1 MKNLKKV
8 LAMVLAFACTFSM
21 FAGAKVFEDVPA
33 GSDYSEA
40 VTMLSDLGVI
50 QGKDDG
56 KYHPEDTIT
65 RAEAC
70 AMIARLMTGDPNV
83 SQYVGAQS
91 FTDVA
96 KGSWKDSAIG
106 YCYINGIVIG
116 VGNNK
121 FEPDRAITDA
131 EFITMVVRAMGYETA
146 DMKQNYP
153 YSYMSNA
160 QAIGL
165 LDGTNMVASTDALRG
180 EDAQVIYNALFTDYA
195 RGAKLVN
202 TTHGTSVETYPT
214 LAESVWGL
222 SRAAVGEWKEDKETG
237 KDYMSTCE
245 AHTWV
250 VTGNVVEID
259 KVNYIQAL
267 PIEDGETDLYAKAKA
282 KDNAPYYFK
291 YDGDVDALKG
301 YQVEL
306 WGEGDHSEPEYTTI
320 DNVDGKVKGYI
331 YSSDWNIKAIKTVK
345 GQTAYDYNASMDDE
359 KTNGSIETAD
369 IDVDL
374 DNVQN
379 YTKDGKLYGKLM
391 DKKDVEKALNVKNST
406 KYNLIDWDS
415 DGSVDYIDATTYEYY
430 EVDSVTKTKVR
441 LKGFDGKVAMTLDVD
456 GETGDVKIGDKKYTV
471 KAELPTDL
479 KEGDIIEVSMN
490 NVAAKKELI
499 SNWTVKVV
507 EPETKDVTEVDT
519 KKGVEFDDELIKVA
533 NEEYTFATD
542 GEKASETY
550 DDMDEDT
557 DIAWDL
563 WRDANGFIIKMQ
575 PSDSSTGYLFVTG
588 YEPGKNK
595 TGKRDLMVVSG
606 VYGDNTEAKDV
617 KLVNN
622 AAIYLY
628 DNKDAENVYDKDEH
642 ALVTKAV
649 DTDGDGDTEALANT
663 DIIGHAYRYTAN
675 EDGQITKLVRI
686 ATDKAAND
694 YSFDE
699 DTDVLK
705 DKENKTAGKDT
716 NLYLD
721 EAKVI
726 FAVDADAATEWSAD
740 GATDEMST
748 GDVLAVEY
756 KDVPSIG
763 EGEKTDNDDL
773 QYDLDS
779 DKETI
784 TAAVLGVNTFRYFGN
799 TTNKSGLV
807 TKMSYKPKDDVYV
820 IEATIAGESETE
832 FTTIDA
838 DDVTMNKGADKSFD
852 LDDMYELLTKDTSTE
867 KAKNGLYA
875 EMDFNAD
882 GKVIAIDL
890 MTDTYENLAAVE
902 KAQTDGIKGY
912 GVARVVI
919 NRVSTQNR
927 ILTSQAISD
936 GNGKVYTRSAQTLK
950 QNFDITD
957 DTKYYEVD
965 ADLELPANGKYLNA
979 FEDAFA
985 KEFRLKDISEGD
997 VTDLD
1002 SFIRTKTDDD
1012 EYVVADVIYDDGDAV
1027 AVYYYKD
1034 TVAEAKVKDAIAVDD
1049 VKIDIIG
1056 KTSPVTEKYDYRTIG
1071 DAVVDTTKAPV
1082 VSPANKKVSAQYV
1095 GDKIQISVENG
1106 AMAGD
1111 YKVTLFATDGKTKG
1125 TFTVTVESDVKS
1137 EMNVE
1142 NASQLKAALENVD
1155 VTTINLKADIE
1166 LSEALEINRAV
1177 TINGNGHSLDKKNVI
1192 INSKNVTLN
1201 NVEVNN
1207 EEDAYAV
1214 QVYNTYGVTLNN
1226 VTAISSHKGAILIN
1240 GSTVKLTG
1248 TTTVDGPWGGIEVSK
1263 GKNAKGMPELTV
1275 EGTLVNNSDGVVLW
1289 IDGYKQGTDA
1299 DAEADIITADA
1310 VKGMDDY
1317 QTRVVDHESNQ
1328 KLHHQLHFFK

>member
-131 EFITMVVRAMGYETA
+131 EFVTMVVRAMGYETP

-160 QAIGL
+160 QAVGL

-456 GETGDVKIGDKKYTV
+456 GETDDVKIDDKKYTV

-542 GEKASETY
+542 GEKASKTY
-550 DDMDEDT
+550 DNMDEDT

-588 YEPGKNK
+588 YEEGQNK

-628 DNKDAENVYDKDEH
+628 DNKDAKNVYDKDEH

-649 DTDGDGDTEALANT
+649 DTDGDGDTEALVNT

-675 EDGQITKLVRI
+675 EDGQITKLVRV
-686 ATDKAAND
+686 ATDKSAND

-699 DTDVLK
+699 KTDVLK
-705 DKENKTAGKDT
+705 ANDKNH
-716 NLYLD
+716 YLD
-721 EAKVI
+721 ESKVI
-726 FAVDADAATEWSAD
+726 FAVNSSEWTKD
-740 GATDEMST
+740 GATKELST
-748 GDVLAVEY
+748 SDVLAVAY
-756 KDVPSIG
+756 KDVPTIG
-763 EGEKTDNDDL
+763 NKDSDEKTKADEGV

-838 DDVTMNKGADKSFD
+838 DDVEMKGAKD
-852 LDDMYELLTKDTSTE
+852 LDTMYALLTKGED
-867 KAKNGLYA
+867 AKNGLYA

-890 MTDTYENLAAVE
+890 MIDTYENLAAVE

-927 ILTSQAISD
+927 ILTSQAKSD

-979 FEDAFA
+979 YADAFA

-1071 DAVVDTTKAPV
+1071 DAVVDTAKAPV
-1082 VSPANKKVSAQYV
+1082 VSPANKKVSAAYAAD
-1095 GDKIQISVENG
+1095 GKIQISVENG

-1111 YKVTLFATDGKTKG
+1111 YKVTLFAEDGKTKG

-1155 VTTINLKADIE
+1155 VTTINLKADIA
-1166 LSEALEINRAV
+1166 LSKALTIDRAV
-1177 TINGNGHSLDKKNVI
+1177 TINGNGHSLDKNVVI
-1192 INSKNVTLN
+1192 GSQGKNVTLN
-1201 NVEVNN
+1201 DVEVNN
-1207 EEDAYAV
+1207 NEDAYAV
-1214 QVYNTYGVTLNN
+1214 QVYDTYGVTLNN
-1226 VTAISSHKGAILIN
+1226 VTATSSQKGAILIN

-1275 EGTLVNNSDGVVLW
+1275 EGTLVNNSNGVVLW
-1289 IDGYKQGTDA
+1289 IDGYKQGTTDVA
-1299 DAEADIITADA
+1299 ADIITADA

-1317 QTRVVDHESNQ
+1317 QIRVVDHEG
-1328 KLHHQLHFFK
+1328 HHQLHFFK